1 MKLFKTILLGAFFNS
16 GQADETWAEELSVPT
31 SGQNLE
37 ENLDQKTQKRQPK
50 EQAIMIDQ
58 NWEDFDE
65 RSHLLFEQ
73 LFPQILDDPD
83 FLANEEAIVRE
94 DEEIC
99 ELGRDPVFNKKV
111 HCAINEKSG
120 KLAPK
125 TRYNTAARKFR
136 HLKIL
141 VLGFRKIQDLEITV
155 TMDATVYLK
164 ELI

>member
-16 GQADETWAEELSVPT
+16 GQADETQAEELSVPT

-58 NWEDFDE
+58 NWE
-65 RSHLLFEQ
+65 
-73 LFPQILDDPD
+73 DPD